1 MKQIVFLIALMH
13 SFVLFSQRNVSGIN
27 ANFNLNEI
35 AILDIEPNN
44 STVTL
49 NLDSPLNSGE
59 KVRVVTANN
68 NKWIN
73 FSSAISNN
81 SSKRNLSIKI
91 EDGEVPTG
99 VHLKLNTSNYSGIGN
114 GELGLANSN
123 ITLNKTSQVIISN
136 IGGAYTG
143 NGVNNG
149 YKLTYSLEIYD
160 YKLLDMDNSETLTIS
175 LTLTDF

>member
-1 MKQIVFLIALMH
+1 MKQLVFLIVILH
-13 SFVLFSQRNVSGIN
+13 SFVLFSQKNEKGVN

-35 AILDIEPNN
+35 AILDIEP
-44 STVTL
+44 STSSVSL
-49 NLDSPLNSGE
+49 NLVTPLDSGE
-59 KVRVVTANN
+59 KVRIITANN

-99 VHLKLNTSNYSGIGN
+99 IHLKLNTSNYSGIGE
-114 GELGLANSN
+114 GELGEVNSD
-123 ITLNKTSQVIISN
+123 ITLSKSSQVIISN

-143 NGVNNG
+143 NGINNG
-149 YKLTYSLEIYD
+149 YKLIYSLEIYD